1 MKYYTKD
8 WYKEMGINGFL
19 YFPDTKEEWDETI
32 NDFKSLGRDLQ
43 KNLKEDL
50 EFWKNDLIKFLP
62 KSFHPYIHDGTLN
75 TEYPSEEL
83 RKMIDK
89 WKNEYIKEWKI

>member
-50 EFWKNDLIKFLP
+50 EF
-62 KSFHPYIHDGTLN
+62 
-75 TEYPSEEL
+75 
-83 RKMIDK
+83 
-89 WKNEYIKEWKI
+89 